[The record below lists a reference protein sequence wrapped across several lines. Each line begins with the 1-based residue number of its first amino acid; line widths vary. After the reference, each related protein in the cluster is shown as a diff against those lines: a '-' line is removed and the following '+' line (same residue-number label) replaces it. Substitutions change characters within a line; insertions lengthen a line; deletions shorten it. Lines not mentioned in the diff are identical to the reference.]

1 MYPAEK
7 QTTIKLQLMLNA
19 GSLLNA
25 VVLRPVF
32 KIDAGSPINAGAFR
46 LFEVLW
52 HATAGLCGVRDSAS
66 AVHVVITAGLRKSSV
81 V

>member
-25 VVLRPVF
+25 
-32 KIDAGSPINAGAFR
+32 GAFR

-52 HATAGLCGVRDSAS
+52 HATAGLCGVRDSLD
-66 AVHVVITAGLRKSSV
+66 AVHVVITVGLRKSLV